1 MDLNKENMRKIRELI
16 VFIAIVVVGIWN
28 YEVVFEA
35 LGYVLNIVFPFIV
48 GGAIAFVLNVP
59 LSFIQKKLF
68 SEKVI
73 AKHKRLK
80 GFARPLSL
88 VLLLILVIGV
98 LAVVILVVIPQV
110 GSSLVQLGITIKD
123 FMPKVIRWGEDLFN
137 NNPEILDLLNQIE
150 FNWAS
155 IVDTAMSTINQGL
168 NAIVSSTFWVAQ
180 KIISGL
186 TTFFIA
192 FVFAIY
198 ILIQKEK
205 LGVQVEKLFYAFLSK
220 KTTDRV
226 MEIASLTYKAFSNF
240 LTGQCLE
247 AVILG
252 SMFFIIMSIFKFPY
266 ALLVALVI
274 TVTAMIPIFGAFI
287 GCAIGAFLIL
297 MVNPMQ
303 ALGFVIMFLV
313 LQQIEGNLIYPHV
326 VGSSVGLPSIWVLV
340 AVTVG
345 ASLMGIVGMLVFI
358 PITSVVYTLLKE
370 NVYKRLNKK
379 DIKL

>member
-1 MDLNKENMRKIRELI
+1 MEFNKENMRKIKELI
-16 VFIAIVVVGIWN
+16 VFVALVVVAIWN
-28 YEVVFEA
+28 YQVVLEV
-35 LGYVLNIVFPFIV
+35 LGYILGIIFPFIV

-68 SEKVI
+68 SPKVTE
-73 AKHKRLK
+73 KHKALK
-80 GFARPLSL
+80 KLARPLSL
-88 VLLLILVIGV
+88 VLLLLLVIGA
-98 LAVVILVVIPQV
+98 LAVIILVVIPQV
-110 GSSLVQLGITIKD
+110 GDSLVQLGVSIKK
-123 FMPKVIRWGEDLFN
+123 FVPKVVAWGEDLFKN
-137 NNPEILDLLNQIE
+137 NQDLLNLFNEIE
-150 FNWAS
+150 FDWAG
-155 IVDTAMSTINQGL
+155 IVDKGMATFNQGL
-168 NAIVSSTFWVAQ
+168 NAVVSSTFWVAQ
-180 KIISGL
+180 KVISGI

-205 LGVQVEKLFYAFLSK
+205 LGIQVQKLFYAFLNK
-220 KTTDRV
+220 RHADRM

-252 SMFFIIMSIFKFPY
+252 SMFFIAMSIFKFPY

-287 GCAIGAFLIL
+287 GCALGAFLIL

-303 ALGFVIMFLV
+303 AVGFIVMFLV

-326 VGSSVGLPSIWVLV
+326 VGNSVGLPSIWVLV

-345 ASLMGIVGMLVFI
+345 GSLMGIVGMLIFI
-358 PITSVVYTLLKE
+358 PLTSVIYTLLKV
-370 NVYKRLNKK
+370 NVNKRLEKK
-379 DIKL
+379 EIKM

>member
-1 MDLNKENMRKIRELI
+1 MEFNKENMRKIKELI
-16 VFIAIVVVGIWN
+16 VFVALVVVAIWN
-28 YEVVFEA
+28 YQVVLEV
-35 LGYVLNIVFPFIV
+35 LGYILGIIFPFIV

-68 SEKVI
+68 SPKVTE
-73 AKHKRLK
+73 KHKTLK
-80 GFARPLSL
+80 KLARPLSL
-88 VLLLILVIGV
+88 VLLLLLVIGA
-98 LAVVILVVIPQV
+98 LAVIILVVIPQV
-110 GSSLVQLGITIKD
+110 GDSLVQLGVSIKK
-123 FMPKVIRWGEDLFN
+123 FVPKVVAWGEDLFKN
-137 NNPEILDLLNQIE
+137 NQDLLNLFNEIE
-150 FNWAS
+150 FDWAG
-155 IVDTAMSTINQGL
+155 IVDKGMATFNQGL
-168 NAIVSSTFWVAQ
+168 NAVVSSTFWVAQ
-180 KIISGL
+180 KVISGI

-205 LGVQVEKLFYAFLSK
+205 LGIQVQKLFYAFLNK
-220 KTTDRV
+220 RHADRM

-252 SMFFIIMSIFKFPY
+252 SMFFIAMSIFKFPY

-287 GCAIGAFLIL
+287 GCALGAFLIL

-303 ALGFVIMFLV
+303 AVGFIVMFLV

-326 VGSSVGLPSIWVLV
+326 VGNSVGLPSIWVLV

-345 ASLMGIVGMLVFI
+345 GSLMGIVGMLIFI
-358 PITSVVYTLLKE
+358 PLTSVIYTLLKV
-370 NVYKRLNKK
+370 NVNKRLEKK
-379 DIKL
+379 EIKM